1 MGIWCAFVAAIL
13 PLLVSVILL
22 IGAKQTGNTKLVWTV
37 HWLIFSLVRSS
48 DFNFKIALLGL
59 DGIILVWSK
68 HYVWFFSCLESKLHY
83 AVCYNFVFSSS
94 WNVYLQ
100 SIISESLVIGEWLAF
115 IDVSWT
121 YPKSSSNSF
130 DLKNLSSSFFQIF
143 MFFFYLSSI

>member
-22 IGAKQTGNTKLVWTV
+22 IGAKRTGNTKLVWTV

-83 AVCYNFVFSSS
+83 AVCYNFAFSSA

-130 DLKNLSSSFFQIF
+130 GLKKPIPIILPDFYVFFLS
-143 MFFFYLSSI
+143 L